1 MNTVILTSEHLRIV
15 RQLKR
20 RSLLVHLCG
29 VVLVVGLLAYPYV
42 LKVENDLVLEAYGV
56 AKIEFRS
63 ALIRLEML
71 RLFRT
76 KALTIGQALD
86 VVDIVLAQTD
96 VPIAVV
102 LAVMSQ
108 ESEFSP
114 NAISNKGAQGLMQV
128 LPINFKYY
136 SNHPLLKGNQHMQ
149 DPIQNVR
156 TGVML
161 LGDLYR
167 RFQDWSKVFRS
178 YYAGP
183 EQANNKA
190 YDWYAKSVMK
200 KAQGFGLE
208 IGRKP

>member
-1 MNTVILTSEHLRIV
+1 MNTVILTSDHKKIVNRI
-15 RQLKR
+15 KR
-20 RSLLVHLCG
+20 RAFLIHLCG
-29 VVLVVGLLAYPYV
+29 ALLLAGLFFYPFFM
-42 LKVENDLVLEAYGV
+42 KVENDLVREAYGV
-56 AKIEFRS
+56 AKIEFKS

-71 RLFRT
+71 RLLRT

-108 ESEFSP
+108 ESEFRP
-114 NAISNKGAQGLMQV
+114 NVISNKGAQGLMQV
-128 LPINFKYY
+128 LPINFKHY

-156 TGVML
+156 AGVML

-167 RFQDWSKVFRS
+167 QFQDWSKVFRS

-183 EQANNKA
+183 EQANNKT

-208 IGRKP
+208 MGRQP